1 MNIAMSTNYTPTYRA
16 KVPTKKMSSI
26 DLAYEKELAEIKR
39 AKADRIICEKLDPAA
54 SMEKVKSKLQIILN
68 GLNIK

>member
-1 MNIAMSTNYTPTYRA
+1 
-16 KVPTKKMSSI
+16 MSSI

-39 AKADRIICEKLDPAA
+39 AKAEKMLCEKLDPAA
-54 SMEKVKSKLQIILN
+54 PMEKVKAKLQIFLS